1 MGCQTAA
8 RDQQALREELDREWG
23 RRLQAVALEAADLR
37 RQVEEAREE
46 RARAKPQVDCVHCVD
61 VGGV

>member
-23 RRLQAVALEAADLR
+23 RRLQAMALEAADLR

-46 RARAKPQVDCVHCVD
+46 RARAKPQVGSMHCVD